1 MSKAIEEMKK
11 EVEERTMLKAIKN
24 IMENLHYTAPQAM
37 EFLKIPASEQPK
49 YLSKL

>member
-1 MSKAIEEMKK
+1 MFK
-11 EVEERTMLKAIKN
+11 TIKS

-37 EFLKIPASEQPK
+37 ELLKIPDFKQRK